1 MDLGSYTWPIVRDLV
16 DEIMLV
22 EEGDIVPAME
32 LVWQRLK
39 CVIEPSA
46 AVAVAVAL
54 SPAFKE
60 KYGRGKNVG
69 VILCGGKNHLI
80 TLLTL

>member
-1 MDLGSYTWPIVRDLV
+1 MEE
-16 DEIMLV
+16 DE
-22 EEGDIVPAME
+22 IVPAME

-60 KYGRGKNVG
+60 KWGHLKRVG
-69 VILCGGKNHLI
+69 VILCGGKISND
-80 TLLTL
+80 